1 MVAPPRGTGRKSQ
14 GRRKRTEM
22 ALIKDRAS
30 RLVTFSKRKS
40 GFFKKASELS
50 LLCGAHVAAVIFSSA
65 GRPFAFGTPSV
76 DHVLRLCAPLPA
88 GDEDGLGSGL
98 FPDDATDGG
107 ERGAVEGGGR
117 GARGRRGDADGRRR
131 REGAPGRRESVVLV
145 GGGRGGARGGGAA
158 GVRQGAP
165 PAQGQCATPRR
176 EAAAGPCL
184 AADDAAA
191 VEPPQDAFLTDVH
204 CSSSLGFSAIG
215 LDGIEEY

>member
-76 DHVLRLCAPLPA
+76 DHVLRLCAPLPT

-107 ERGAVEGGGR
+107 EHGAVEAT
-117 GARGRRGDADGRRR
+117 ARWKEVA
-131 REGAPGRRESVVLV
+131 E
-145 GGGRGGARGGGAA
+145 ARVAEEEARMGAA
-158 GVRQGAP
+158 GEKVLR
-165 PAQGQCATPRR
+165 
-176 EAAAGPCL
+176 AAAGRVWWE
-184 AADDAAA
+184 AD
-191 VEPPQDAFLTDVH
+191 VEALGAEELHEFARALRRLRDNVRRHADKLPPAHASQPTTQLQ
-204 CSSSLGFSAIG
+204 
-215 LDGIEEY
+215 